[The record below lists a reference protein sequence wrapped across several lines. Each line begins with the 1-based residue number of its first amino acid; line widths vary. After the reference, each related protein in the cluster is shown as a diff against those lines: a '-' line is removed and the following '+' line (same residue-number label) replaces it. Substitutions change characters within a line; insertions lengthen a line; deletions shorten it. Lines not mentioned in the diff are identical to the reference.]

1 MRMFDDKPPGILEH
15 EGKGEG
21 NLSALKN
28 KSGQFIVAVCKYLSE
43 PKIV

>member
-1 MRMFDDKPPGILEH
+1 MRIFDDKPPGILEH
-15 EGKGEG
+15 EGKGER